1 MELGLVIILVAIA
14 FKVWSLAKVSN
25 EADDIKDNLQ
35 NKDNKEVKDYGKK

>member
-1 MELGLVIILVAIA
+1 MELGLAIILVAIA
-14 FKVWSLAKVSN
+14 FMVWSLAKVSN